1 MAEYHCGFAG
11 ERPDC
16 CGNDGGIQERTKALA
31 DFTPNQTVDETSAA
45 AYFQA
50 ALDDAAR
57 LLKYAAEMGIEVDHE
72 MRTAILHARNCSPD
86 GWTPEVTNKL
96 LVALTGLAARLKPVT
111 AASLKSY
118 HSDTRPT
125 MRKYLIWAII
135 LSAVIIPASIA
146 TFVTSN
152 ISDAIRS
159 DIVKAN
165 ALTVKLNT
173 ELGPDG
179 KVIVGAS
186 GQLSD
191 LQEYASTVRSIYARA
206 TRLNQFVFPHV
217 RIPAPLIAT
226 SEKDDLAE
234 ALQLKEKFELHVPLT
249 DLPAARDDMTKTY
262 QDVRFFSQTIV
273 SDVVTFYGAIN
284 SCILPILY
292 ALLGTCAYLLRTFE
306 DQMSTRTF
314 IPSEANSAR
323 FLIAAIGGTVI
334 GLFGGFTSQ
343 ASAPPLAV
351 AFLVGYAVEVFFAF
365 LEGIIRSFTRS
376 APTTPAVQITQITGT
391 VKP

>member
-1 MAEYHCGFAG
+1 M
-11 ERPDC
+11 
-16 CGNDGGIQERTKALA
+16 LA
-31 DFTPNQTVDETSAA
+31 DSTPNQTVDETSAPV
-45 AYFQA
+45 YLQE
-50 ALDDAAR
+50 ALKDAVR
-57 LLKYAAEMGIEVDHE
+57 LLKYAAEMGIEVDPE
-72 MRTAILHARNCSPD
+72 MRTAILHARSCPAD
-86 GWTPEVTNKL
+86 GWTEEVTNKL
-96 LVALTGLAARLKPVT
+96 LIALTGLAARLKPVT

-118 HSDTRPT
+118 HADTRPT

-135 LSAVIIPASIA
+135 LSVVIIPASIA

-152 ISDAIRS
+152 ISDAIRG
-159 DIVKAN
+159 DILKAN
-165 ALTVKLNT
+165 ALAVKLNT

-179 KVIVGAS
+179 KVIVGSS

-217 RIPAPLIAT
+217 RVPAPLLAAPEKNSLDQAT
-226 SEKDDLAE
+226 E
-234 ALQLKEKFELHVPLT
+234 LKEKFELNVPLT
-249 DLPAARDDMTKTY
+249 DLPGARDNMTKTY

-314 IPSEANSAR
+314 IPSVANSAR

-376 APTTPAVQITQITGT
+376 AATAPAAQVTGS